1 MKTHDAGE
9 TTGQNQAQAHPCRSP
24 SGAGAQR
31 SDDQERAG
39 TRRQLVTYLE
49 TVARVARGNQET
61 VDTGIKV
68 DQEVFI
74 HRVTVP
80 AHARVQNAGSLVR
93 ALKLEDGEQRAQFG
107 NHLVQ
112 LLFRRHIG
120 KVGARE
126 LRRVEVERSDLQG
139 QQGDI
144 HRGWHI

>member
-9 TTGQNQAQAHPCRSP
+9 TTGQNQARAHPCRFP
-24 SGAGAQR
+24 NRAGAQR

-39 TRRQLVTYLE
+39 TRRQHVTYLE

-80 AHARVQNAGSLVR
+80 AHARKQNAGILVG

-107 NHLVQ
+107 DHLVQ

-120 KVGARE
+120 VFRARE
-126 LRRVEVERSDLQG
+126 LCRIEVERSGLQG
-139 QQGDI
+139 
-144 HRGWHI
+144 